1 MFPVLRNY
9 SITETR
15 CKVSTFIKKIKLTVR
30 HKGKDG
36 EEVEEPDIGALAI
49 KES

>member
-1 MFPVLRNY
+1 MKAGLLQAE
-9 SITETR
+9 ITPYDT
-15 CKVSTFIKKIKLTVR
+15 II
-30 HKGKDG
+30 KGKDG